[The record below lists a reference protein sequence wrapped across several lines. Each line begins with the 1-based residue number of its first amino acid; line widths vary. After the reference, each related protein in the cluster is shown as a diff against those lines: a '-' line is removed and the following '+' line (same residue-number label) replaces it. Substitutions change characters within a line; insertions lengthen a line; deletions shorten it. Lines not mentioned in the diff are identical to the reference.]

1 MRWNNRLHPGDGHMD
16 RRGTNYMN
24 IESLIILVLQEIWRP
39 LIFETFIWKINKPLS
54 YLNQWCFGFFCY
66 RRWNYTLS
74 IWWASLVV
82 QRVKNPLAMQET
94 WIWSLSWEDPLEEGM
109 ATHSSIL
116 LKNPHGQRSLA
127 VHGVT
132 ESDTNEQLST
142 HMRTHTYMTHT
153 CRNLMQHPKVS

>member
-1 MRWNNRLHPGDGHMD
+1 MDLQWKVVFYYSSLFTIMWTWQMRWNNRLHPWDGHMD

-24 IESLIILVLQEIWRP
+24 IESLIILVLQEICRP
-39 LIFETFIWKINKPLS
+39 LTFETFIWKINKALS

-82 QRVKNPLAMQET
+82 QRVKNLLAMQET

-109 ATHSSIL
+109 AARSSIL
-116 LKNPHGQRSLA
+116 AWRIPTDRGAWQS
-127 VHGVT
+127 
-132 ESDTNEQLST
+132 
-142 HMRTHTYMTHT
+142 MRPQSQIRMS
-153 CRNLMQHPKVS
+153 N